1 MKSND
6 WFKLFSMGVVT
17 IVIMCLVVSCAYFIL
32 TLKNPC
38 DTNLN
43 CEECIKWKYCY
54 PKEFNK
60 YKEKRDKDS
69 VDLHPSRLQEK

>member
-1 MKSND
+1 MKSD
-6 WFKLFSMGVVT
+6 WLKIFSAAVIT

-38 DTNLN
+38 DTDIN
-43 CEECIKWKYCY
+43 CDECVHWKNRY
-54 PKEFNK
+54 PKEFSK
-60 YKEKRDKDS
+60 YKEQRDKDS